1 MLKEA
6 SYYLSDYNR
15 YESIL
20 IEISHHIS
28 INDDQLNIYSEEL
41 ADFIVKVGAS
51 VESLSKYLHSYLTD
65 CFNNQKFPIIKRP
78 DNFREFKRNESFE
91 TEALPA
97 LEAVWQ
103 LSYKEIM
110 INSPLI
116 HLTEKTKLL
125 IPFSFLDQGNQKNN
139 NANCFKNY
147 QFIKHNRIESLRENA
162 QEQVLAKNYYQ
173 IYSNV
178 HTILVGLLYSTKKS
192 QLIVQH
198 LEKNISNIE
207 KLVSITKNRK
217 NKIEA
222 NLYDISKSE
231 ELLNSLNT
239 SVLIDAVKNTQELLE
254 TTSSSSSSSS
264 SPSSSSSSSSE
275 EITLSNTNIKP
286 TVKLAFEMLGALFIL
301 CIYVKHLD
309 PKHLVQAPRVQHV
322 AFYNDMD
329 SVRYSKLFEAKVID
343 IHLTSFISSKDNL
356 FVQYYDKRTLT
367 KPLLESDIPRALFLV
382 YDSYEFIISMYRF
395 EQDLFEQTVSIL
407 EQYKQ
412 INKNFAQCV
421 EKQDFGL
428 SDIIE
433 QGVNLE
439 QFLNKLI
446 YSFCKEYPTESES
459 YYILELKK
467 ILKQE
472 ENLYQKYKTD
482 LRDSLTKRLDGTA
495 SSIILNTFTTTS
507 DRVYSFLTTIE

>member
-65 CFNNQKFPIIKRP
+65 RFTNQKTPIIKRP
-78 DNFREFKRNESFE
+78 DNFHEFKRNESFE

-139 NANCFKNY
+139 NDNCFKNY
-147 QFIKHNRIESLRENA
+147 QFIKHNRIESLKENA

-207 KLVSITKNRK
+207 KFISITKNRK

-239 SVLIDAVKNTQELLE
+239 SVLTDAVKNTQELLE
-254 TTSSSSSSSS
+254 TTSSSK
-264 SPSSSSSSSSE
+264 
-275 EITLSNTNIKP
+275 EITFSNTNIKP

-309 PKHLVQAPRVQHV
+309 SEYLVQAPRVQHV

-329 SVRYSKLFEAKVID
+329 SVRYSKLFEARVID

-382 YDSYEFIISMYRF
+382 YDSHKLIISMYRF

-472 ENLYQKYKTD
+472 ENLYQKYRTD
-482 LRDSLTKRLDGTA
+482 LRDSLTKRSDGTA

-507 DRVYSFLTTIE
+507 DRVYSFLTTIK